1 MKKLNDKVV
10 KSLQKLGVSDFSSDS
25 DSNSSGN
32 STESK
37 KDTGN
42 SDSDTSTSHSHTTK
56 SKKRTKKIRSGIK
69 DKPHDK
75 VKLKL
80 SWPQSALKY
89 EYTSRTPIPFNKL
102 NVFQFAAGELEII
115 RKSNISDIERNGRLS
130 LLNKIF
136 YYAADFEWAV
146 ILDFYAA
153 WLKMIET
160 GEKKWNDDTT
170 MLEVRMLVGQKSGV
184 KRKTQKYSTAT
195 AGYDRNDD
203 SIWFCSLYQRNKCS
217 YKESTHKM
225 EIRGKERTVHHICAS
240 CYRKDKNRFKH
251 PECSSACPHQD

>member
-25 DSNSSGN
+25 DSDSSSNSS
-32 STESK
+32 ESK
-37 KDTGN
+37 KDPI
-42 SDSDTSTSHSHTTK
+42 DSDTDTSSTHSHT
-56 SKKRTKKIRSGIK
+56 KKKKKHSKKIRSGIK

-80 SWPQSALKY
+80 SWPQSELKY
-89 EYTSRTPIPFNKL
+89 EYTSRKPIPFSQL

-115 RKSNISDIERNGRLS
+115 RKTNISDIERNGRLS

-153 WLKMIET
+153 WL
-160 GEKKWNDDTT
+160 
-170 MLEVRMLVGQKSGV
+170 
-184 KRKTQKYSTAT
+184 
-195 AGYDRNDD
+195 
-203 SIWFCSLYQRNKCS
+203 
-217 YKESTHKM
+217 
-225 EIRGKERTVHHICAS
+225 
-240 CYRKDKNRFKH
+240 
-251 PECSSACPHQD
+251 